1 MRELRGESAREI
13 QAGEGKKKKKRAVL
27 EGCGVAPAL
36 RELAKVKPSKKMTC
50 A

>member
-13 QAGEGKKKKKRAVL
+13 QAEEGKKKKKGAVL
-27 EGCGVAPAL
+27 EGCGVEPAL
-36 RELAKVKPSKKMTC
+36 RELAKVKPSKKKTC